1 MRRAADGPATIYQLV
16 HRILRIL
23 NVNLGLLDEVVVQHT
38 RKPRRGR
45 LPTTEHEEMKE
56 VTYERTK
63 RNQDIIMPELSVAA
77 AWVVVM
83 KVAYGLDE
91 RDR

>member
-1 MRRAADGPATIYQLV
+1 VI
-16 HRILRIL
+16 
-23 NVNLGLLDEVVVQHT
+23 VQHT

-45 LPTTEHEEMKE
+45 LPTAGNDEKE
-56 VTYERTK
+56 VEYERTK
-63 RNQDIIMPELSVAA
+63 RNQDILMPELLVAA

-83 KVAYGLDE
+83 KLAYGLDE

>member
-1 MRRAADGPATIYQLV
+1 
-16 HRILRIL
+16 
-23 NVNLGLLDEVVVQHT
+23 
-38 RKPRRGR
+38 
-45 LPTTEHEEMKE
+45 MKE

-77 AWVVVM
+77 AWVVIM
-83 KVAYGLDE
+83 KLAYGLDE